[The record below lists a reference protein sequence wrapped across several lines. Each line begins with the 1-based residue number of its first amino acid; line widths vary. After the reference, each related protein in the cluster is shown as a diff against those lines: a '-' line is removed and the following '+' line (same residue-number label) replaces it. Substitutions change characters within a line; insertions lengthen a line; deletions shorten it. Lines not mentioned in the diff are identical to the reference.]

1 MTQFP
6 HRRLAAA
13 TVVALALTVFA
24 LPAAAAPAGAWSFS
38 SWELPG
44 FLSWFDSVWTGWV
57 GGGEE
62 QQPTGVTSIH
72 EQQAHA
78 AEPDGQPLRMLTTA
92 SSGGIGSDYTGGS
105 W

>member
-38 SWELPG
+38 AWELPS
-44 FLSWFDSVWTGWV
+44 FLSWFDSVWTGWF
-57 GGGEE
+57 GGEE
-62 QQPTGVTSIH
+62 EQRTGLDSIH
-72 EQQAHA
+72 GQQAHA
-78 AEPDGQPLRMLTTA
+78 SEPDGQPLRMLTA
-92 SSGGIGSDYTGGS
+92 SSDGGGIGSDYTGGS